1 MLAPGKQREHAMRP
15 FEGIRV
21 IDVTHVLAG
30 PFAAYQLAVLGAD
43 VIKVDDPNDLDQ
55 SRSSGTDAEL
65 NRRQMGT
72 GFLTQASNKRAI
84 TLDLKTER
92 GREILKKLVATAD
105 VFVENYRPGAF
116 EALGLG
122 YEDLSRINPR
132 LIYASFS
139 AFGQKGPRGPQTAYD
154 HVIQATSGI
163 MAMTGTEDVHPI
175 KFGSPA
181 IDYATGMTGAFA
193 LASALFQRASTGR
206 GQRIDM
212 AMLDVAMIL
221 MSSHLT
227 GYLRNGVHP
236 KPHGNRHPHA
246 TNGAFETKDGLV
258 MLGASNLRQ
267 QRRLWLALGRP
278 DMVKRTNDER
288 EADHDREIAVL
299 SEIMRTRSAD
309 EWEEFLQTRHVPA
322 ARVRSMGEAL
332 ADPQL
337 VTRGIVHRH
346 DSAAEVEGGFGVPLA
361 AFTFAH
367 GGPRIDRAPPALG
380 QHNDEILPS
389 SAWARRTPSQPR
401 RASSRPSPALAPR
414 AEAG

>member
-1 MLAPGKQREHAMRP
+1 MRP

-43 VIKVDDPNDLDQ
+43 VIKVDDPNDPDQ
-55 SRSSGTDAEL
+55 SRSSGTDKEL
-65 NRRQMGT
+65 NDRQMGT
-72 GFLTQASNKRAI
+72 GFLTQASNKRSI
-84 TLDLKTER
+84 TLDLKTEHD
-92 GREILKKLVATAD
+92 REVLKRLVATAD
-105 VFVENYRPGAF
+105 IFVENYRPGAF

-122 YEDLSRINPR
+122 YWDLSRINPR

-139 AFGQKGPRGPQTAYD
+139 AFGQKGPRGTQTAYD

-163 MAMTGTEDVHPI
+163 MAMTGTKDVHPV

-193 LASALFQRASTGR
+193 LSAALFQRERTGK

-236 KPHGNRHPHA
+236 KPSGNHHSHA
-246 TNGAFETKDGLV
+246 TNGAFATKDGTLV

-267 QRRLWLALGRP
+267 QKRLWTVLGRS
-278 DMVKRTNDER
+278 DMIKQTNDER
-288 EADHDREIAVL
+288 DADHGREMQVLREIML
-299 SEIMRTRSAD
+299 TRTAD
-309 EWEEFLQTRHVPA
+309 EWEEFLQARHVPA
-322 ARVRSMGEAL
+322 CRVRTMGEAV

-337 VTRGIVHRH
+337 ATRGIVHRH
-346 DSAAEVEGGFGVPLA
+346 DGATGVEGAFGVPLS

-367 GGPRIDRAPPALG
+367 GGASIETPPPALG
-380 QHNDEILPS
+380 EHNAEIL
-389 SAWARRTPSQPR
+389 AELGFG
-401 RASSRPSPALAPR
+401 PAKTA
-414 AEAG
+414 AE

>member
-1 MLAPGKQREHAMRP
+1 MRSNRICKESAMTRP

-30 PFAAYQLAVLGAD
+30 PFATYQLAVLGAD
-43 VIKVDDPNDLDQ
+43 VIKVEHPDEPDQ
-55 SRSSGTDAEL
+55 SRGNGTDKAL
-65 NRRQMGT
+65 NRRNMGT
-72 GFLTQASNKRAI
+72 SFLTQASNKRAI
-84 TLDLKTER
+84 TLDLKQPADR
-92 GREILKKLVATAD
+92 DILKKLAA
-105 VFVENYRPGAF
+105 
-116 EALGLG
+116 
-122 YEDLSRINPR
+122 INPR

-139 AFGQKGPRGPQTAYD
+139 AFGQHGPRGPQTAYD
-154 HVIQATSGI
+154 HVIQASSGI

-175 KFGSPA
+175 KFGAPA

-193 LASALFQRASTGR
+193 LAAALFQRERTGR

-267 QRRLWLALGRP
+267 QRRLWTVLGRP
-278 DMVKRTNDER
+278 DMIKRTNDER
-288 EADHDREIAVL
+288 DEDHDREIAVL
-299 SEIMRTRSAD
+299 SEIMLTRTAD
-309 EWEEFLQTRHVPA
+309 EWEEFLQARHVPA
-322 ARVRSMGEAL
+322 ARVRTMGEAI
-332 ADPQL
+332 ADPHL
-337 VTRGIVHRH
+337 STRGVIHRH
-346 DSAAEVEGGFGVPLA
+346 ATATGMEGGFGVPLA

-367 GGPRIDRAPPALG
+367 GGPCIDAAPPTLG
-380 QHNDEILPS
+380 QHNEEIL
-389 SAWARRTPSQPR
+389 AELGRERREAR
-401 RASSRPSPALAPR
+401 
-414 AEAG
+414 AG

>member
-1 MLAPGKQREHAMRP
+1 MLQSITNFGSWALGAITQREDAMRP

-43 VIKVDDPNDLDQ
+43 VIKVDDPNDPDQ
-55 SRSSGTDAEL
+55 SRSSGTDKEL
-65 NRRQMGT
+65 NDAQMGT

-84 TLDLKTER
+84 TLDLRTER
-92 GREILKKLVATAD
+92 DRKILKKLVATAD

-116 EALGLG
+116 EKLGLG
-122 YEDLSRINPR
+122 YEDLARINPR

-139 AFGQKGPRGPQTAYD
+139 AFGQNGPRGPQTAYD

-163 MAMTGTEDVHPI
+163 MAMTGTKDVHPV
-175 KFGSPA
+175 KFGAPA

-193 LASALFQRASTGR
+193 LASALFQRERTGK

-227 GYLRNGVHP
+227 GYLRNGAHP
-236 KPHGNRHPHA
+236 KPSGNQHLHA
-246 TNGAFETKDGLV
+246 TNSAYPTRDGLL

-267 QRRLWLALGRP
+267 QRRLWTVLERP

-288 EADHDREIAVL
+288 ERDRDREAAIL
-299 SEIMRTRSAD
+299 TDILKTRTAD
-309 EWEEFLQTRHVPA
+309 EWEEFLQARHVPA
-322 ARVRSMGEAL
+322 CRVRTMGEAV
-332 ADPQL
+332 ADPQIA
-337 VTRGIVHRH
+337 TRGVIHRH
-346 DSAAEVEGGFGVPLA
+346 DSVAGMEGGYGVPLA

-367 GGPRIDRAPPALG
+367 GGPRIDAPPPTLG
-380 QHNDEILPS
+380 QHNEEILTELE
-389 SAWARRTPSQPR
+389 RGR
-401 RASSRPSPALAPR
+401 
-414 AEAG
+414 